1 MNSKTQQIKYLIIGA
16 GLTGLSAA
24 FFLKK
29 DYLVVEADNSPGG
42 TAGTLSKNGF
52 KLDNAIH
59 ILYFKQ
65 KQIKN
70 WISEELKLDLIEQ
83 QRQNSIWIKNR
94 YVEFP
99 LQYHL
104 SKLTLF
110 TRALAVYSI
119 IKTLGISKREKSF
132 NNFEDYS
139 LKVFGKY
146 LTDLFVRPYNEKLFS
161 TKSSEMNVD
170 WMGDYVP
177 TYSKMKMLMSAFGFV
192 DRKYGRNASYYYP
205 SEGGVSTLA
214 QKISSFLEIKP
225 LFNCSLTEVYLS
237 DKTAALSNRTL
248 VKYEHLINTIPLK
261 EFVEKIDNVPFN
273 ISESVNKL
281 KKNTTTLL
289 HLMCKGNNTYK
300 FDWIYCADRSI
311 PFYRVTLPGNINP
324 ANCPEGHF
332 SITLEY
338 GGDVYQDVQIF
349 NSTIESLQSMG
360 LLNMSTSV
368 IDHHWK
374 LISCGYVI
382 YDKHRKEV
390 LNDVFP
396 FLNSHNIWSVGR
408 YGSWEYSNMEDAI
421 SHGKNIAIELME
433 NAK

>member
-1 MNSKTQQIKYLIIGA
+1 MNSKTQQTRYLVIGA

-24 FFLKK
+24 YFLKK
-29 DYLVVEADNSPGG
+29 DYLVVEADQLPGG
-42 TAGTLSKNGF
+42 TAGTFTKNGF
-52 KLDNAIH
+52 KLDNAVH

-65 KQIKN
+65 QQIKN

-104 SKLTLF
+104 SKLPVF
-110 TRALAVYSI
+110 TRALALYSI
-119 IKTLGISKREKSF
+119 IKTFNICKHRQTY

-139 LKVFGKY
+139 FKVFGKY
-146 LTDLFVRPYNEKLFS
+146 LTDLFVKPYNEKLFN
-161 TKSSEMNVD
+161 TKLSEMNID

-177 TYSKMKMLMSAFGFV
+177 NYSRMKILMSAFGFV

-205 SEGGVSTLA
+205 SDGGISTLA
-214 QKISSFLEIKP
+214 QKIYSFLEIKP
-225 LFNCSLTEVYLS
+225 LFNCSLTKVYLT
-237 DKTAALSNRTL
+237 DKTAALSDGTL

-261 EFVEKIDNVPFN
+261 EFVEKIDNVPAN
-273 ISESVNKL
+273 VSESIKKL

-289 HLMCKGNNTYK
+289 HLMCKGNITYK

-338 GGDVYQDVQIF
+338 GGDVYNDKRIF
-349 NSTIESLQSMG
+349 SSAIESLNSMG
-360 LLNMSTSV
+360 LLNLNTIV
-368 IDHHWK
+368 IDHQWK
-374 LISCGYVI
+374 LINCGYVI
-382 YDKHRKEV
+382 YNQHRKEV
-390 LNDVFP
+390 LHDVLP
-396 FLNSHNIWSVGR
+396 YLNSNNIWSVGR

-421 SHGKNIAIELME
+421 SHGRNIAIKLME
-433 NAK
+433 NSK